1 MSTTDPIADLLT
13 RIRNGHSAA
22 FTEVKLPAS
31 SIKIEILKIM
41 EQEGYIEGFSVE
53 EDKWQGTLN
62 VQLKY
67 GRDGAKT
74 ISGLERVSRP
84 SRRVYCNKNDIPKVL
99 NGLGINI
106 VSTSRG
112 VMTGGT
118 CAKLG
123 VGGEVLCNIW

>member
-13 RIRNGHSAA
+13 RIRNGHSAG
-22 FTEVKLPAS
+22 FTEVKLPS
-31 SIKIEILKIM
+31 STIKIEILKIM
-41 EQEGYIEGFSVE
+41 HQEGYIGGFSVE

-62 VQLKY
+62 VLLKY

-84 SRRVYCNKNDIPKVL
+84 SRRVYCGKNDIPKVL

-112 VMTGGT
+112 VMTGGS